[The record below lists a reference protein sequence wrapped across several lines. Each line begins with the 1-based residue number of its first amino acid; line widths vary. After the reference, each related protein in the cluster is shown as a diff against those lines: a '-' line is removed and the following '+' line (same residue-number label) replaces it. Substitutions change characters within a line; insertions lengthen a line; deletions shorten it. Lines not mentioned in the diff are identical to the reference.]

1 MIKSRFPILFC
12 ILLLLFSAASPAAAL
27 TAEPRLEAEAALL
40 MDMTTGEILY
50 EIAADKKMFPA
61 STTKMITCLL
71 ALEHL
76 DPESTIIIDDQV
88 ALTGGSSI
96 GLKAGEVAGVMDL
109 LYSLMTESA
118 NDSAEALARAISGT
132 VPEFAALMNERAQ
145 QLGAQNTNFVNP
157 HGLHDPLHVST
168 ARDLALIARACMED
182 ERFRLLASTSF
193 HHMEATN
200 KSGPRDFTST
210 NRLLW
215 DEQDAT
221 SIYVNGVL
229 RHCKYEE
236 AIGIKTG
243 YTSQAVG
250 CLVSAA
256 TRNGT
261 TLLSVVLKSSDLGRF
276 ADSITLFEWGFQN
289 YKTVSVM
296 EAQTELGTVPV
307 RRGAVNKVLA
317 MPERNVASTV
327 PVEASESV
335 LTTEVR
341 LDPFVRAP
349 VEEGQKIG
357 EIDLLESGTKIAVF
371 PVVAAAAVE
380 EGGILSVFGI
390 EDATAALIGKVLL
403 ILIAGLFI
411 LLVIYVVYKR
421 RQIRRKKE
429 ARARR
434 LQEKQ
439 AQEEARRLEWERHY
453 ESRHW
458 DNRWD

>member
-1 MIKSRFPILFC
+1 M
-12 ILLLLFSAASPAAAL
+12 
-27 TAEPRLEAEAALL
+27 
-40 MDMTTGEILY
+40 
-50 EIAADKKMFPA
+50 
-61 STTKMITCLL
+61 
-71 ALEHL
+71 
-76 DPESTIIIDDQV
+76 
-88 ALTGGSSI
+88 
-96 GLKAGEVAGVMDL
+96 
-109 LYSLMTESA
+109 
-118 NDSAEALARAISGT
+118 
-132 VPEFAALMNERAQ
+132 
-145 QLGAQNTNFVNP
+145 
-157 HGLHDPLHVST
+157 
-168 ARDLALIARACMED
+168 
-182 ERFRLLASTSF
+182 
-193 HHMEATN
+193 
-200 KSGPRDFTST
+200 
-210 NRLLW
+210 
-215 DEQDAT
+215 
-221 SIYVNGVL
+221 
-229 RHCKYEE
+229 
-236 AIGIKTG
+236 
-243 YTSQAVG
+243 
-250 CLVSAA
+250 
-256 TRNGT
+256 
-261 TLLSVVLKSSDLGRF
+261 
-276 ADSITLFEWGFQN
+276 
-289 YKTVSVM
+289 
-296 EAQTELGTVPV
+296 PV